1 MSQTKVL
8 VIYGTRPEAIKMAPV
23 VSALRRRPERFE
35 VVVCTTAQHREML
48 DQAQELLGLA
58 PDLDLDLMTPDQS
71 LNGLA
76 ARALEGLDG
85 VLRRS
90 APDWLLVQ
98 GDTTTAMVGAL
109 AAFHLQVPVGHVE
122 AGLRTGDLRRPF
134 PEEMNRSV
142 IDLVASALFAP
153 TARAQEALIAGGA
166 DPATIFLTGNTVI
179 DALQAIA
186 RDLPDEGVTDE
197 ILVTVHRRESFGGP
211 IREIFAA
218 LRDLALEFPRLRWIY
233 PVHPNPNVR
242 RPAAEIL
249 GGLSNFELHEPF
261 DYREL
266 VRRLRRARLVLSD
279 SGGIQEE
286 APAFAKPVLVLRER
300 TERPEGI
307 AAGVAR
313 LVGVDRDRIVEE
325 TRRLLTDPREY
336 RAMANAV
343 NPYGDGRAAARIACA
358 LAGEPF
364 EPFAAGYPL
373 AAAQS

>member
-1 MSQTKVL
+1 
-8 VIYGTRPEAIKMAPV
+8 
-23 VSALRRRPERFE
+23 
-35 VVVCTTAQHREML
+35 
-48 DQAQELLGLA
+48 
-58 PDLDLDLMTPDQS
+58 
-71 LNGLA
+71 
-76 ARALEGLDG
+76 
-85 VLRRS
+85 
-90 APDWLLVQ
+90 
-98 GDTTTAMVGAL
+98 
-109 AAFHLQVPVGHVE
+109 
-122 AGLRTGDLRRPF
+122 
-134 PEEMNRSV
+134 MNRSV
-142 IDLVASALFAP
+142 IDLVAAALFAP
-153 TARAQEALIAGGA
+153 TARAQEMLIAAGA
-166 DPATIFLTGNTVI
+166 DPATVFLTGNTVI

-242 RPAAEIL
+242 QPAREIL
-249 GGLSNFELHEPF
+249 GGLPNFELHEPF

-300 TERPEGI
+300 TERPEGV

-325 TRRLLTDPREY
+325 TRRLLTDPQEY

-364 EPFAAGYPL
+364 EPFAAGHPL
-373 AAAQS
+373 ATAQS